1 MGLSANQ
8 LSIMFRNRNALGSIN
23 IDEDKELQTIKIQV
37 ESVVDS
43 GAGKY
48 QKFHISVHCV
58 VQ

>member
-48 QKFHISVHCV
+48 QKFHTSVHCA